1 MLTAVHTD
9 VRDAVALLV
18 AQHAH
23 LSHVQLCYCLVSF
36 QRLLLAS
43 CGAMAAELCTQH
55 MLFTL
60 LLHGLIIGTHQ
71 PWMLALL
78 LQLLPWQWRVS
89 VAGWVCQ
96 QRAHRCPAM
105 S

>member
-1 MLTAVHTD
+1 MLTAVHID
-9 VRDAVALLV
+9 VRDAAALLV
-18 AQHAH
+18 GQHAH
-23 LSHVQLCYCLVSF
+23 LSHVQLCYCVVSF

-43 CGAMAAELCTQH
+43 CSGMAAELCTQH
-55 MLFTL
+55 MLFTQCMA
-60 LLHGLIIGTHQ
+60 LIIGTHQ